1 MNYGEKLRLEY
12 FKTKNKVN
20 KERREFGLTYD
31 FTLEEKLRDGYTA
44 HKEFWQITNTKP
56 KK

>member
-44 HKEFWQITNTKP
+44 YKEFWQITNTKP